1 MNETF
6 FREKLVALQT
16 SPIFDPMHIVNVLC
30 QNFFVTKHLITL
42 ITFQSLGTM
51 NCRFVQ
57 FQFHYCQKTF
67 STVIA
72 MVIWVVEL
80 QREGYKITVVLILVG
95 MSYFYLIF

>member
-1 MNETF
+1 MNN
-6 FREKLVALQT
+6 LQT

-30 QNFFVTKHLITL
+30 QNFFVTKHLIAL

-80 QREGYKITVVLILVG
+80 QREGYKITVVLISVG
-95 MSYFYLIF
+95 MRYFQVYLGNHRG